1 MAIYLGIANNG
12 TFITSDGYTLKDS
25 NNLSLAAFPDTN
37 KFKLILNN
45 VVYRLNVNLNTKES
59 E

>member
-1 MAIYLGIANNG
+1 MALYLGVSNDGA
-12 TFITSDGYTLKDS
+12 FVTSDGYTLQDL
-25 NNLSLAAFPDTN
+25 NNLSLMAFPESN
-37 KFKLILNN
+37 KFKIILNN